1 MTSTNKTVLIV
12 DDVKEMREL
21 LAAHVENLDVETAQV
36 GSESSMLSYL
46 KSDKRKPDLVISGFG
61 QNKWDEI
68 KIKAG
73 LTSDDFSSMAP
84 YSDSITYALVG
95 AASEVLQLP
104 ATVILQEFGKHWIKF
119 TAKEGCGVMMA
130 MFGSNF
136 FEAISSIN
144 NLHQRIGLSMP
155 QLSAPRFNIQTIFE
169 TELLVEYIATRKGLG
184 HMMNGLLYCPAEKN
198 NEKIEIKHYAPGER
212 AEHESFLVKKVA

>member
-1 MTSTNKTVLIV
+1 MYGMVNKAI
-12 DDVKEMREL
+12 K
-21 LAAHVENLDVETAQV
+21 
-36 GSESSMLSYL
+36 
-46 KSDKRKPDLVISGFG
+46 DLVISGFG
-61 QNKWDEI
+61 QSKWDEI

-84 YSDSITYALVG
+84 YSDSITYELVG

-119 TAKEGCGVMMA
+119 TAKEGYGVMMD

-155 QLSAPRFNIQTIFE
+155 QLSAPRFNIQTISE
-169 TELLVEYIATRKGLG
+169 TELLVEYISTRKGLG
-184 HMMNGLLYCPAEKN
+184 HMMIGLLYGLAEKH
-198 NEKIEIKHYAPGER
+198 NEKIEINHYAPGER